1 MSEAVAAELTID
13 QLAHRTG
20 MSARNIRA
28 HQSRGLLAPP
38 TLRGRTGY
46 YGAEHVARVE
56 LIQKLQD
63 DGLSLTLIQRL
74 LRIAGDSTDSLARLA
89 EVLHEPFGS
98 EQPRVVATEELER
111 RFRTRSGHVRATLE
125 ELGFL
130 RLLGNGQMEELTPM
144 AFRGGEVF
152 ADLGVPAEDL
162 VAVAAELRKQL
173 DTVATTCL
181 RLFVDYVWKPCD
193 QAGDQEKGMDQVLQA
208 VERLRPLAS
217 AAVGSLFQVAMSQAL
232 ERRFGSELKRL
243 EFQRSG

>member
-38 TLRGRTGY
+38 ALRGRTGY
-46 YGAEHVARVE
+46 YGTEHVARVE

-63 DGLSLTLIQRL
+63 DGFSLGLIQRL
-74 LRIAGDSTDSLARLA
+74 LRVAGDSTDSLARLA

-111 RFRTRSGHVRATLE
+111 RFRTRSRQVRATLE

-130 RLLGNGQMEELTPM
+130 RRVGNGQLEEVTPM
-144 AFRGGEVF
+144 AFRGGEIF
-152 ADLGVPAEDL
+152 AELGVPAEDL
-162 VAVAAELRKQL
+162 VVVAAELRKQL

-193 QAGDQEKGMDQVLQA
+193 EAGDQEKGMDQVLQA

>member
-1 MSEAVAAELTID
+1 MSDAVAAELTID

-46 YGAEHVARVE
+46 YGTEHVARVE

-63 DGLSLTLIQRL
+63 DGLSLALIQRL
-74 LRIAGDSTDSLARLA
+74 LRVAGDSTDSLARLSD
-89 EVLHEPFGS
+89 VLHAPFGS

-111 RFRTRSGHVRATLE
+111 RFHTQSRQVRATLE

-130 RLLGNGQMEELTPM
+130 RRVGNGQMEEVTPM

-162 VAVAAELRKQL
+162 VVVAAELRKQL

-181 RLFVDYVWKPCD
+181 RLFVDYVWRPCD
-193 QAGDQEKGMDQVLQA
+193 EAGDQEEGIDQVLQA

>member
-46 YGAEHVARVE
+46 YGTEHVERVE

-63 DGLSLTLIQRL
+63 DGFSLGLIQRL
-74 LRIAGDSTDSLARLA
+74 LRVAGDSTDSLARLA
-89 EVLHEPFGS
+89 DVLHEPFGS

-111 RFRTRSGHVRATLE
+111 RFHTSSRQVRATLE

-130 RLLGNGQMEELTPM
+130 RRVGNGRMEELTPM

-162 VAVAAELRKQL
+162 VTVAAELHKQL
-173 DTVATTCL
+173 DAVATTCL

-193 QAGDQEKGMDQVLQA
+193 EAGDQEKGMDQVLQA

>member
-1 MSEAVAAELTID
+1 MSEAPAELTID
-13 QLAHRTG
+13 QLAQRTG

-46 YGAEHVARVE
+46 YGNGHVARVE

-63 DGLSLTLIQRL
+63 DGFSLALIQRL

-89 EVLHEPFGS
+89 EVLHQPFGP
-98 EQPRVVATEELER
+98 EQPRVVATGELER
-111 RFRTRSGHVRATLE
+111 RFRTRSPEVRGTLE

-130 RLLGNGQMEELTPM
+130 RRVGNGQLEEVTPL

-173 DTVATTCL
+173 DKVATTCL
-181 RLFVDYVWKPCD
+181 RLFVDYVWKPCE
-193 QAGDQEKGMDQVLQA
+193 QAGEEDEGMDKVLQA
-208 VERLRPLAS
+208 VERLRPLGS
-217 AAVGSLFQVAMSQAL
+217 AAVGSLFQAAMSEAL

-243 EFQRSG
+243 ELQRSG